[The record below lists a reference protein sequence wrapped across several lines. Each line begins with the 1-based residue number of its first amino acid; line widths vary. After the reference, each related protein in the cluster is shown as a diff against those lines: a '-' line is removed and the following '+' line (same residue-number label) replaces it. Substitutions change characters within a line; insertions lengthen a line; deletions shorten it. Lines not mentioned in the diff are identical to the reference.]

1 MQEIVNLNTQSYIS
15 QADWQFKEDIWI
27 QAIDKLMPK
36 ENKFILKEKIRM
48 FGLLLLLYIS
58 DNNDKIV
65 SEIYKSHIATGVMG
79 HVGNLI

>member
-1 MQEIVNLNTQSYIS
+1 LQEIVNLNTQSYIS
-15 QADWQFKEDIWI
+15 HADWQLKEDIWI

-36 ENKFILKEKIRM
+36 ENKFIRKEKIRM

-58 DNNDKIV
+58 DNNDKNV
-65 SEIYKSHIATGVMG
+65 SQIYKSHIATGIMG

>member
-15 QADWQFKEDIWI
+15 QADWQLKEDIWI

-58 DNNDKIV
+58 DNNDKNV
-65 SEIYKSHIATGVMG
+65 SQIYKSQIATGIMG